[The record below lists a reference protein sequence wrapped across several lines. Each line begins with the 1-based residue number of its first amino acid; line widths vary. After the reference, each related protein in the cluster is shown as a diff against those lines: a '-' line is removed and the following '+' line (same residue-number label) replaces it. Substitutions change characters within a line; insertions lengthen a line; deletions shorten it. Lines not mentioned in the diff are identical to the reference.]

1 MHAEGSK
8 MKFVYDHLSAMKS
21 GEVISVHFEND
32 LSDPLVMGYK
42 EECRL
47 SDIPPEYRMNRNMFR
62 SYAAKIAIA
71 HNMNIK
77 TKNGPMG
84 KFLYI
89 WKVC

>member
-8 MKFVYDHLSAMKS
+8 MKFVYDHLSRMNS
-21 GEVISVHFEND
+21 GEVISVHFDND
-32 LSDPLVMGYK
+32 MSDAVISGYK
-42 EECRL
+42 EECGV
-47 SDIPPEYRMNRNMFR
+47 SDIPPELRMNRNMFR

-77 TKNGPMG
+77 TKNSPMG

>member
-8 MKFVYDHLSAMKS
+8 MKFVYDHLATMNS

-32 LSDPLVMGYK
+32 LSDSVVRGYK
-42 EECRL
+42 EECSV

-77 TKNGPMG
+77 TKKGPMG

>member
-8 MKFVYDHLSAMKS
+8 MKFVYDHLAAMNS

-32 LSDPLVMGYK
+32 LSDSLVMGYK

-77 TKNGPMG
+77 TKNGQMG

>member
-8 MKFVYDHLSAMKS
+8 MKFVYDHLSSMKS
-21 GEVISVHFEND
+21 GEVISVHFYND
-32 LSDPLVMGYK
+32 LSDAVVRGYK
-42 EECRL
+42 EECDV
-47 SDIPPEYRMNRNMFR
+47 SDVPPEYRMNRNMFR

-77 TKNGPMG
+77 TKNGALG
-84 KFLYI
+84 NFLYI